1 MAAILVPFR
10 GAEGKRRLAPATP
23 EARVALG
30 LAMLADVLAAAVAV
44 ADTTVVTNDEAAW
57 RVAAELEVDVRA
69 GVPMGQ
75 GAAIEAALRRLE
87 PVGPVLVVNAD
98 LPCLQP
104 DDLRALLDAV
114 PPAGIAV
121 APAADGES
129 VPPADVIVVGNVGD
143 DLEVLGMHVSPDLD
157 SILYALAGLN
167 DEERGWGRAD
177 ETWNALDTVSAL
189 GGETWFRLGDRDIGL
204 HLVRT
209 EALRAGR
216 ALSDVTA
223 ELARALGVES
233 AILPATDDVL
243 RTWIDTEAGTFSL
256 EEWFVARGHR
266 DEVDAVRFEGAQAAR
281 PAPGVL
287 EAIAAVELLLV
298 APSNPFVSIGPILAV
313 AEIRAALERR
323 RVPVVAVSPLIGG
336 RAVKGPADGMLARLA
351 GGTSPAHVAG
361 CYRGLVDTLVFD
373 EADED
378 GADAV
383 AELGVRPVVTRTLM
397 RDEDARRRL
406 MESVLEAAGA
416 FA

>member
-1 MAAILVPFR
+1 MSPTRSWAIRRSTTRSGR
-10 GAEGKRRLAPATP
+10 GARGWWRSPATP
-23 EARVALG
+23 WWCKSGCSAS
-30 LAMLADVLAAAVAV
+30 
-44 ADTTVVTNDEAAW
+44 W
-57 RVAAELEVDVRA
+57 
-69 GVPMGQ
+69 
-75 GAAIEAALRRLE
+75 
-87 PVGPVLVVNAD
+87 
-98 LPCLQP
+98 PCS
-104 DDLRALLDAV
+104 
-114 PPAGIAV
+114 PAT
-121 APAADGES
+121 P
-129 VPPADVIVVGNVGD
+129 
-143 DLEVLGMHVSPDLD
+143 SP
-157 SILYALAGLN
+157 SSCP
-167 DEERGWGRAD
+167 RH
-177 ETWNALDTVSAL
+177 S
-189 GGETWFRLGDRDIGL
+189 
-204 HLVRT
+204 HP
-209 EALRAGR
+209 
-216 ALSDVTA
+216 S
-223 ELARALGVES
+223 RALGVES

-287 EAIAAVELLLV
+287 EAIAAAELLLV

-313 AEIRAALERR
+313 AGIRAALERR
-323 RVPVVAVSPLIGG
+323 RVPAVAVSPLIGG

-373 EADED
+373 EADEG